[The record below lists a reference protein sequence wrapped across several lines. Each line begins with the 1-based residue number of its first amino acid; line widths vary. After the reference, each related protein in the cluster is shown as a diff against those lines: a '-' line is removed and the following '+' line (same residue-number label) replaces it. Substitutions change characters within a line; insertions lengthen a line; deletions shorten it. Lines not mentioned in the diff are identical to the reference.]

1 MSERE
6 EKRPVGKTGKK
17 AYRPTRFMLPTSHY
31 DKKRADR
38 AVSFI
43 QSLKHT
49 KGVWA
54 GKPFLLFPWQEQII
68 RDIFGTIKANGYR
81 QFNTAFVEICKKAG
95 KQLALDTPVFTTKGW
110 KTMGTLTLQD
120 RVFDENG
127 SPCNIVAFSE
137 IDDTEQC
144 YRLVFRDGSYIDAGA
159 QHQWNV
165 QVTNNGKREKIWTTE
180 EIYRAT
186 IRYRER
192 HKNDRRE
199 NCSVIRIPV
208 AKALQMPESTL
219 PVDPYVYGLWLGN
232 GNTVKPEITICTR
245 DVESFL
251 KQVPYEITNAWEQKG
266 GGSWIFR
273 IPALKPILLSNFRQ
287 KHIPDEYM
295 CASEEQRWA
304 LLQGLMDSDGCI
316 GARKAQSVY
325 VSTIKDLADN
335 VRELLWS
342 LGIKNAMTEEPS
354 TRYGVPTGET
364 LYTIRFTT
372 FDDQPTSRL
381 KRKYDRKRERTKK
394 TRSCFHYLQD
404 IQPLPYR
411 VKMRCIQVDSP
422 SRCYLAGRSLVP
434 THNSEL
440 AAGIA
445 LYMLCAD
452 NEEGA
457 EIYGCAND
465 RQQAA
470 IVFDVAREIV
480 QQSPILRERIRII
493 DSQKRMVYMPTHS
506 IYQALSSEV
515 ASKYGYNVHACIF
528 DELLGQSNR
537 KLYET
542 MTQGSGA
549 ARKQPLNFVITT
561 AGSDRNSICYE
572 VHRKAVDQLEGRKYD
587 STFYPVVYSA
597 PETADWTDPKVWARA
612 NPSLGRTVDVEY
624 YEQRCKSAMEN
635 PAEEIHF
642 RQFHLCQWTNTSVR
656 WMPMDK
662 WDACAGR
669 VDARM
674 LEGRPCYAGL
684 DLSSTTDL
692 TTLVLVFPPLNE
704 DDAYTVL
711 PFFWLPED
719 TLALRVRRDH
729 VMYDVWEKQGFLKTT
744 EGNVVHYGF
753 IEQFI
758 CQLGE
763 RYNIREIAY
772 DRWNASMMVQTL
784 QDDGFTMI
792 PFGQGYKDMSPPT
805 KELMRIVLEKKLNH
819 GGHPVLRW
827 NMDNAYVRTDPA
839 GNIKIDKEKSTEK
852 VDGAVALVMALDRAM
867 KNLNGG
873 DSVYN
878 HRGLLIL

>member
-31 DKKRADR
+31 DKNRADR

-95 KQLALDTPVFTTKGW
+95 KQLALDTPVFTPKGW

-245 DVESFL
+245 DVKSFL

-325 VSTIKDLADN
+325 VSTIKGLADN

-422 SRCYLAGRSLVP
+422 SHQYLAGPSMVP

-440 AAGIA
+440 GAAIA
-445 LYMLCAD
+445 LNMLVNDDEWKAEVYSCAS
-452 NEEGA
+452 
-457 EIYGCAND
+457 D

-470 IVFDVAREIV
+470 IVFDVAV
-480 QQSPILRERIRII
+480 DMVKQSPALMKRIKII
-493 DSQKRMVYMPTHS
+493 PSMKRMVYQPTGS
-506 IYQALSSEV
+506 IYQVLSSEV
-515 ASKYGYNVHACIF
+515 ATKHGLNVSACIF
-528 DELLGQSNR
+528 DELHTQPTR
-537 KLYET
+537 ALYDV
-542 MTQGSGA
+542 MTQGSGD
-549 ARKQPLNFVITT
+549 ARKQPLWFLLTT
-561 AGSDRNSICYE
+561 AGTDRNSICWE
-572 VHRKAVDQLEGRKYD
+572 VHQKALDILEGRKHD
-587 STFYPVVYSA
+587 PRFYPVIFGL
-597 PETADWTDPKVWARA
+597 PDDADWQDEKNWYKA
-612 NPSLGRTVDVEY
+612 NPSLGHTITIDKVRDAYRKALETPAD
-624 YEQRCKSAMEN
+624 EN
-635 PAEEIHF
+635 MF
-642 RQFHLCQWTNTSVR
+642 RQLRLNQWVKQSVR

-662 WDACAGR
+662 WDECGG
-669 VDARM
+669 VVEPYE
-674 LEGRPCYAGL
+674 LEGKACYAGL
-684 DLSSTTDL
+684 DLSSTSDL
-692 TTLVLVFPPLNE
+692 TTLVLVFPPE
-704 DDAYTVL
+704 DGDGVYTVL

-719 TLALRVRRDH
+719 TLDLRVRRDH
-729 VMYDVWEKQGFLKTT
+729 VMYDVWKKQGFIQTT

-772 DRWNASMMVQTL
+772 DRWNATMMVQAL
-784 QDDGFTMI
+784 EDDGFTMI
-792 PFGQGYKDMSPPT
+792 PFGQGFKDMSPPT
-805 KELMRIVLEKKLNH
+805 KELMRLVLERRINH

-827 NMDNAYVRTDPA
+827 NMDNAFVRTDPA
-839 GNIKIDKEKSTEK
+839 GNLKIDKEKSTEK

-867 KNLNGG
+867 KNQGG
-873 DSVYN
+873 GSVYDE
-878 HRGLLIL
+878 RGLLFI